1 MFSFLYPYAYM
12 ALAAGWLIGIGVLAV
27 CMGALSSAVLAIMVL
42 FGMIR
47 ITPLINTVNRI
58 MASLFSTLVPNL
70 DANIRASFTIKG
82 SASTDRSI
90 FMWHPH
96 GLFCTSHFFHIG
108 TQLTDWPRRN
118 MKGVALNALTWMP
131 FMAELFE
138 YFQAIPSNYASMK
151 QALDTGSSIS
161 VAPGGMREMLYP
173 DTALI
178 SRRKGIFRL
187 ALETGTPL
195 VPIVSVNEDSLYT
208 LANVPRFL
216 QDWLEPYDLCIPLPT
231 LKSVLTYLGILVAP
245 LPNPIQSVIGEP
257 ISVTRIEKPTD
268 ADIATLRSRY
278 AEALQTLYR
287 AETGKDL
294 IIR

>member
-12 ALAAGWLIGIGVLAV
+12 ALAAGWLIGIGVLIV
-27 CMGALSSAVLAIMVL
+27 CMGALSSTVLGLMML

-47 ITPLINTVNRI
+47 IVPLLTTVNRI
-58 MASLFSTLVPNL
+58 TASLFSFLVPSL
-70 DANIRASFTIKG
+70 EANIRASFPVKG
-82 SASTDRSI
+82 SVSTDRSI
-90 FMWHPH
+90 LMWHPH

-108 TQLTDWPRRN
+108 TRLTDWPARN
-118 MKGVALNALTWMP
+118 VKGVALSVLTWMP
-131 FMAELFE
+131 FMTELFE
-138 YFQAIPSNYASMK
+138 YFRAIPSDYTAMK
-151 QALDTGSSIS
+151 KAIDDGTSIS

-173 DTALI
+173 ESALI

-195 VPIVSVNEDSLYT
+195 IPIVSVNEDSLYT

-216 QDWLEPYDLCIPLPT
+216 QDWLEPYDLCIPIPT

-245 LPNPIQSVIGEP
+245 LPNPIQSVIGP
-257 ISVTRIEKPTD
+257 PVSVTRIETPTD

-278 AEALQTLYR
+278 AEALQTLYKT
-287 AETGKDL
+287 ETGKDL
-294 IIR
+294 TIR

>member
-1 MFSFLYPYAYM
+1 
-12 ALAAGWLIGIGVLAV
+12 
-27 CMGALSSAVLAIMVL
+27 MGALSSTVLALMVL

-47 ITPLINTVNRI
+47 ITPLLNMVNQI
-58 MASLFSTLVPNL
+58 MSSFFSTLVPNL
-70 DANIRASFTIKG
+70 DANIRTSFPVKG
-82 SASTDRSI
+82 SAPTDRSI

-108 TQLTDWPRRN
+108 TQLTDWPGRN
-118 MKGVALNALTWMP
+118 IKGVVLNTLTWMP

-138 YFQAIPSNYASMK
+138 YFQAVPSNYASMK
-151 QALDTGSSIS
+151 EALNTGSSIS

-173 DTALI
+173 ESALI

-208 LANVPRFL
+208 LVTIPQFL
-216 QDWLEPYDLCIPLPT
+216 QDWLEPYDLCIPIPT

-245 LPNPIQSVIGEP
+245 LPTPILSVIGEP

-268 ADIATLRSRY
+268 ADIAMLRSRY
-278 AEALQTLYR
+278 AEALQTLYKT
-287 AETGKDL
+287 ETGKDL